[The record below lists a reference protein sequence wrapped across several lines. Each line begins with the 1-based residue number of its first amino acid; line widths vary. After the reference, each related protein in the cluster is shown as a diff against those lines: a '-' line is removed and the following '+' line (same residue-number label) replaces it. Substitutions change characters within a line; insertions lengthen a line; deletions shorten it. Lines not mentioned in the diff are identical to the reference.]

1 MRRLILLD
9 SGPLVAFLSERDRY
23 YQWAREQLRA
33 VSAPLLT
40 CEPVLT
46 EAFFLLRDRHPGS
59 EAVLRLVESGLVT
72 TGFNLMEEVVTIRK
86 LVERYA
92 DVPMSLADAC
102 LVRMSEKRP
111 NSVVL
116 TIDTDFIIYRKHGRQ
131 VIPLIMPPR

>member
-1 MRRLILLD
+1 M
-9 SGPLVAFLSERDRY
+9 
-23 YQWAREQLRA
+23 
-33 VSAPLLT
+33 
-40 CEPVLT
+40 
-46 EAFFLLRDRHPGS
+46 
-59 EAVLRLVESGLVT
+59 LRLVESGLVT